1 MKAFKRSFNIVLAVA
16 CGTAVVLLWQHF
28 DAARTKNEVL
38 PGDPGARQESARIEA
53 EQVPRPSPVPATTPP
68 ATGAVAVA
76 GRESTPST
84 VSPRPVPP
92 FATTP
97 YDRYIEKFRALPD
110 TEDMVKALEQAHERI
125 MSAAD
130 DPGWARA
137 EERQLTDFIYA
148 QVEASRLEISSIV
161 CRSNGCETQ
170 ILGTL
175 GDSKRGPGGRLP
187 AWQSITRRL
196 SDSDLSRSLRLDSM
210 FAAALS
216 DRTAYITTF
225 RRLPAHEGEAAA
237 DEARGSPNP

>member
-1 MKAFKRSFNIVLAVA
+1 MKAFRRSFDIALAVA
-16 CGTAVVLLWQHF
+16 CGIAVVLLWRHF
-28 DAARTKNEVL
+28 DATRAKNQVA
-38 PGDPGARQESARIEA
+38 PADSGARQESAHIEA
-53 EQVPRPSPVPATTPP
+53 ERGSRPSPMPATAP
-68 ATGAVAVA
+68 AATVAVA
-76 GRESTPST
+76 GRESTPSA

-92 FATTP
+92 LATTL